1 MLAGSMIQGR
11 WVVYNIL
18 EFIIAGHASSRVL
31 ANAAERHRKSS
42 IRQMS
47 GTVKIDQEEEEAAA
61 NRQRPM
67 PAGARVYENDPFS
80 SGQGPHN
87 TKVYVRNIGR
97 DNRGKISLYS
107 KTPEEGTRG
116 ARSTGTGEGDS
127 GQTSSAKTRE
137 TGTRETKV
145 KSKQSSSGK
154 DKSSTSTD
162 SKSASAEEETITAT
176 VADNLMHVR

>member
-1 MLAGSMIQGR
+1 MQDTLVVEYWRMLQSAT
-11 WVVYNIL
+11 
-18 EFIIAGHASSRVL
+18 ARVQFVKCL
-31 ANAAERHRKSS
+31 AQAL
-42 IRQMS
+42 QDL
-47 GTVKIDQEEEEAAA
+47 VLLKIDQEEEEAAA